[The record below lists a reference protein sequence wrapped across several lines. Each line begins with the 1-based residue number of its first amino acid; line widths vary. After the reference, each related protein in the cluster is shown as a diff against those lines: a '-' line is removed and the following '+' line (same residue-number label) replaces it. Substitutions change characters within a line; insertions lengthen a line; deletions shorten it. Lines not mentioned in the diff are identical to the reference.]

1 MTKPIQIQLDVSYR
15 YRNKTGYKV
24 SGYRFNRSFQ
34 TVALTPRQLL
44 DDVIR
49 QGWPYTVAHAKR
61 EPAET
66 GAAERGV
73 VTPKHAENFVSSQ
86 LLTGDDDRA
95 QPGVIAE
102 WLNDPFFGRNGWAFV
117 PSVNS
122 KPHAEKGH
130 PILIFDRPIADI
142 ELWRDCLKA
151 FRWRYPQL
159 DKGMENPVLVYC
171 NPRHANVRLVS
182 GIDNLCSFDVFEG
195 EILGPYRA
203 YKAALVPALNGETGE
218 ISAEMPLSNSR
229 ANRYVQAAIRAILQ
243 EVASAEEGQRHI
255 ILRDKSKR
263 IGHLL
268 SAPWHTVTLPHIQDE
283 LFYWACVNGYV
294 ADHNEAAARQTIAS
308 GIKLGSAVPA
318 KLPDVLHDS

>member
-1 MTKPIQIQLDVSYR
+1 MTDPIQFQIDVSYK

-34 TVALTPRQLL
+34 TVTLTPQQLL

-49 QGWPYTVAHAKR
+49 QGWPYTMAHAKR
-61 EPAET
+61 EPTET
-66 GAAERGV
+66 GASDRGV

-95 QPGVIAE
+95 QPGVIQE
-102 WLNDPFFGRNGWAFV
+102 WLDDPFFGRYGWAFV

-122 KPHAEKGH
+122 KPNAEKGH
-130 PILIFDRPIADI
+130 PILIFDKPITDI
-142 ELWRDCLKA
+142 ALWRECLKA

-171 NPRHANVRLVS
+171 NPRHAKVRLVNGVD
-182 GIDNLCSFDVFEG
+182 GICPFEVFKC
-195 EILGPYRA
+195 EILQPYRKC
-203 YKAALVPALNGETGE
+203 KASLQAERRLEVGES
-218 ISAEMPLSNSR
+218 SAENPISNMR
-229 ANRYVQAAIRAILQ
+229 ANQYVQKAIRAVLQ
-243 EVASAEEGQRHI
+243 EVASAEKGQRHI

-268 SAPWHTVTLPHIQDE
+268 AASWHDVSMPHIQDE

-294 ADHNEAAARQTIAS
+294 ADHNEAAARQTISS
-308 GIKLGSAVPA
+308 GFQLGKVTPSE
-318 KLPDVLHDS
+318 LPEVLRGT